1 MEAAMLKAM
10 LASLLLVLA
19 TRVDA
24 QSITFSGPTCA
35 EYGFGPNYG
44 GCGYPVN
51 QSRTYAYVIASPDNG
66 YSYTYSSSKLSDLYA
81 VANAPVE
88 VLGAQVSAI
97 YDQTDALQRNEQRL
111 YEGIS
116 LSSALTVVPP
126 NPGDRFSITFG
137 GSGFNGYGAGA
148 VTATAR
154 LSSNVIG
161 FAGYARSQSEN
172 LFKGGVSFSIH

>member
-1 MEAAMLKAM
+1 MEATMLKVM
-10 LASLLLVLA
+10 LVSLLLVLTA
-19 TRVDA
+19 KADA
-24 QSITFSGPTCA
+24 QSLTFSGPTCKV
-35 EYGFGPNYG
+35 YGFGPDYG

-51 QSRTYAYVIASPDNG
+51 PSRTWASVVVSPDNG
-66 YSYTYSSSKLSDLYA
+66 YSYTYSTIQLSDLFA
-81 VANAPVE
+81 AANAPVE
-88 VLGAQVSAI
+88 ALGARVSAI
-97 YDQTDALQRNEQRL
+97 YDQMDALQRNQQRL
-111 YEGIS
+111 YEGLS
-116 LSSALTVVPP
+116 LSSALTIVPP

-161 FAGYARSQSEN
+161 FAGYARSESEN

>member
-1 MEAAMLKAM
+1 MLKVI
-10 LASLLLVLA
+10 LTSLLLVLA
-19 TRVDA
+19 AKADA
-24 QSITFSGPTCA
+24 QSLVFSGPQCGNGTGNSGTC
-35 EYGFGPNYG
+35 GQ
-44 GCGYPVN
+44 PVN
-51 QSRTYAYVIASPDNG
+51 TNQTYAAVDI
-66 YSYTYSSSKLSDLYA
+66 SSDGISQLGSTIRLSDLFA
-81 VANAPVE
+81 AANAPVE

-97 YDQTDALQRNEQRL
+97 YNQMDALQRSQERL

-116 LSSALTVVPP
+116 LSSALTIVPP

-137 GSGFNGYGAGA
+137 GSGFNDYGAGA
-148 VTATAR
+148 ITATAR

>member
-1 MEAAMLKAM
+1 MLKM
-10 LASLLLVLA
+10 ILASLLLVLA
-19 TRVDA
+19 TNVEA
-24 QSITFSGPTCA
+24 QSLVFSGPECNSGTDI
-35 EYGFGPNYG
+35 NG
-44 GCGYPVN
+44 GACGQPVN
-51 QSRTYAYVIASPDNG
+51 TKTTYAAVDSSPEG
-66 YSYTYSSSKLSDLYA
+66 LGSTGSTIRLSDLFA
-81 VANAPVE
+81 AANAPVE
-88 VLGAQVSAI
+88 VLGVQVSAI
-97 YDQTDALQRNEQRL
+97 YDQMDALQRSQQRL

-137 GSGFNGYGAGA
+137 GSGFSGYGAGA